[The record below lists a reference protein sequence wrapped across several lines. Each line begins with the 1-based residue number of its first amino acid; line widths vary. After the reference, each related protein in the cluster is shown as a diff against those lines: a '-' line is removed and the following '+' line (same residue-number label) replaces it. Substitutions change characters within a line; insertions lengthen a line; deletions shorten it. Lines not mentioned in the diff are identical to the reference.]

1 MTSNVQS
8 LQGAHALITGAGSG
22 IGAAIAA
29 ELAKRGARIAVT
41 DLSLPAAMATG
52 EAIRAAGG
60 SATAHELD
68 VIDVDSI
75 DAAATAVEAANGPL
89 THWISNAG
97 VSTMD
102 RFVDIPESAWDF
114 NMDVNAKGVFLC
126 GQAAARRFTATGGGV
141 IVNTASMAGKQGR
154 VPFLAHYV
162 ASKFAVVGLT
172 QAMAYELA
180 PLGIRVNCVCPG
192 FVATAM
198 QDREI
203 EWEAQLRG
211 VAVDEV
217 HAGWVSDTPLGRIQ
231 EAADVAVAVAFL
243 CSDDARFVTGE
254 ALAVNGGAFMD

>member
-1 MTSNVQS
+1 MTTNVQT
-8 LQGAHALITGAGSG
+8 LNGAHVLITGAGAG

-29 ELAKRGARIAVT
+29 ELAERGARIAVT
-41 DLSLPAAMATG
+41 DLSLEAAKATCEVIG
-52 EAIRAAGG
+52 AAGG
-60 SATAHELD
+60 NASAYELD
-68 VIDVDSI
+68 VTDSDSI
-75 DAAATAVEAANGPL
+75 EAAATAAEGEHGPL

-114 NMDVNAKGVFLC
+114 NMDINAKGVFLC
-126 GQAAARRFTATGGGV
+126 GQAAARRFTVAGGGV
-141 IVNTASMAGKQGR
+141 IVNMASMAGKQGR
-154 VPFLAHYV
+154 VRFLAHYV

-203 EWEAQLRG
+203 QWEAQLRG
-211 VAVDEV
+211 VAVDDV